1 VIVLDTNVLSEPI
14 RPRPDATVVDWLGE
28 QTDVAVTAVTV
39 GELYLGVLRLPHGK
53 RRAGLMSAVES
64 ALARLSGRVLSYDD
78 RAARIYAELQESRR
92 SAGVPMSVE
101 DGMIAAIVL
110 RHGARLATRNVD
122 DFVGLG
128 VDLVNPWSPD

>member
-14 RPRPDATVVDWLGE
+14 RPRPSAKVVHWLGA

-53 RRAGLMSAVES
+53 RREGLRSAVET
-64 ALARLSGRVLSYDD
+64 ALAQLSGRVLSYDD
-78 RAARIYAELQESRR
+78 RAARLYAELQESRR
-92 SAGVPMSVE
+92 AAGAPMSVE
-101 DGMIAAIVL
+101 DGMIAATVL
-110 RHGARLATRNVD
+110 RHGATLATRNVD

-128 VDLVNPWSPD
+128 VDLVNPWE